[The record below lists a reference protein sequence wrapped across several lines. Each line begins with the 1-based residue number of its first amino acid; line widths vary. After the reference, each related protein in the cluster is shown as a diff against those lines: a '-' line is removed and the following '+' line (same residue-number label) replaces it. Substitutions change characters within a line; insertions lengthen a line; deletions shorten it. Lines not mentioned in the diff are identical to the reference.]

1 VVAWWVGVDARGT
14 HTQRTGGTGGG
25 KLRRRQRRPG
35 RRTVKRTRA
44 WLGSWHWQCHGMAWH
59 GMAWRAARDVRGS
72 RSIGRLEYIYYHRRR
87 SVPCRARRPPPHPK
101 KRKKISGRLQQIFF
115 QKKRMQR
122 WRIGLVQTAGDTHES
137 SIHTFYPMHPS
148 VVIGMDQLHVRC
160 RDIYGLARIF

>member
-1 VVAWWVGVDARGT
+1 MPPDGETDACVAWQLA
-14 HTQRTGGTGGG
+14 
-25 KLRRRQRRPG
+25 LAMP
-35 RRTVKRTRA
+35 
-44 WLGSWHWQCHGMAWH
+44 CHGMAWRGARH
-59 GMAWRAARDVRGS
+59 VTYAALD
-72 RSIGRLEYIYYHRRR
+72 R
-87 SVPCRARRPPPHPK
+87 SVVLSIYIIIDDAPCRVVLGGPPPHPK
-101 KRKKISGRLQQIFF
+101 KRKKNSGRLQQIFF

>member
-1 VVAWWVGVDARGT
+1 MRGLAV
-14 HTQRTGGTGGG
+14 GTGNAM
-25 KLRRRQRRPG
+25 P
-35 RRTVKRTRA
+35 
-44 WLGSWHWQCHGMAWH
+44 WH

-72 RSIGRLEYIYYHRRR
+72 RSVGRLSIYIIIDDA
-87 SVPCRARRPPPHPK
+87 PCRVVLGGPPPHPK
-101 KRKKISGRLQQIFF
+101 
-115 QKKRMQR
+115 KKRMQR